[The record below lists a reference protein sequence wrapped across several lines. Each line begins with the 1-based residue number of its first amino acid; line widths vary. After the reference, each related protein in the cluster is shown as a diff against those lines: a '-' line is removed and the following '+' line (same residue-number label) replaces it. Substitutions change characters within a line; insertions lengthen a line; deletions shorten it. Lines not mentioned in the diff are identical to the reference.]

1 MSREEFS
8 LVAFFYSTAQIDP
21 KAPKAPRNVQGTFH
35 CGAASRDM
43 ARFRRALRRG
53 RPPRRA
59 PDFPPSDFPPSDFEQ
74 LRYAAELGMYQE
86 AFRTVEDIRTLQAR
100 AGRQPH
106 PLTMVAQ
113 CHWHYYARLSEGL
126 LGLWDCQLCHAY
138 AWYKIDSLSLE
149 ETLLPEGGEFPPSDF
164 G

>member
-1 MSREEFS
+1 
-8 LVAFFYSTAQIDP
+8 
-21 KAPKAPRNVQGTFH
+21 
-35 CGAASRDM
+35 
-43 ARFRRALRRG
+43 
-53 RPPRRA
+53 
-59 PDFPPSDFPPSDFEQ
+59 
-74 LRYAAELGMYQE
+74 MYQE

-149 ETLLPEGGEFPPSDF
+149 ETLFPEGGKFPPSDF